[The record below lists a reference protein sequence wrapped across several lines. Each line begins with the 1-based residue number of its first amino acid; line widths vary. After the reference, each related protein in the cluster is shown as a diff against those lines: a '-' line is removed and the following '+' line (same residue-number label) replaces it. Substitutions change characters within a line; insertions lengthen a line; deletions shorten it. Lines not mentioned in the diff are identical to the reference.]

1 MSTEE
6 VEVECPVCKKTHRL
20 EKRVD
25 VFYCRKATL
34 VLLNDRHGWR
44 LMEVKEISERQD
56 RELDRLWGSDDE
68 G

>member
-20 EKRVD
+20 VKRVD
-25 VFYCRKATL
+25 VFYCKKTPL
-34 VLLNDRHGWR
+34 VLLKDRHGWR
-44 LMEVKEISERQD
+44 LMEVREISERQD
-56 RELDRLWGSDDE
+56 RELDRLWGSEDE